1 MRPARR
7 RSGRGRSRHQPLDA
21 GDQNAFGA
29 QRLEIRDGAIDRP
42 RLDEVKRVIP
52 GLNGPTIIDIMN
64 GGQFVAVHAVV
75 SAATIYRTIADL
87 KALGAE
93 GILVTRIERL
103 MS

>member
-1 MRPARR
+1 MANVP
-7 RSGRGRSRHQPLDA
+7 
-21 GDQNAFGA
+21 
-29 QRLEIRDGAIDRP
+29 RD
-42 RLDEVKRVIP
+42 RLDEVKHVIP

-64 GGQFVAVHAVV
+64 GGRFVAVHAVV